1 MAFEKYGFLDAK
13 VKEALVAHRKDPVK
27 YHAELTDLIA
37 ARISEL
43 EELLMSKTLTYEE
56 IFDLQEELDNLRQG
70 KIDEPIEKQKNELL
84 NVSPHRELTR
94 KSFRSSEIV
103 SHNEKTPHPPK
114 PEKTEEVFTFDD
126 MRLKAEDRL
135 SLEPPSILTHERFIV
150 KVIGYLK
157 GGSIIVTS
165 PIGSNGLQVP
175 LREKDKV
182 VIRSFSGENAF
193 AFVSTI
199 LRINNLSF
207 EYLHLSIPESI
218 QGVKVRKVTRI
229 KTNIITSAL
238 NSKNAESERKSVIIS
253 DICENGA
260 SLIAKQPLGDKG
272 DILLL
277 AFRVHLHNVE
287 AFLSIKGV
295 IRALISEDEKSESTK
310 SDFVQHGIE
319 FQDLQAND
327 NVALQSMIYQQMIEN
342 PRSVM

>member
-1 MAFEKYGFLDAK
+1 
-13 VKEALVAHRKDPVK
+13 
-27 YHAELTDLIA
+27 
-37 ARISEL
+37 
-43 EELLMSKTLTYEE
+43 
-56 IFDLQEELDNLRQG
+56 
-70 KIDEPIEKQKNELL
+70 
-84 NVSPHRELTR
+84 
-94 KSFRSSEIV
+94 
-103 SHNEKTPHPPK
+103 
-114 PEKTEEVFTFDD
+114 

>member
-13 VKEALVAHRKDPVK
+13 LKEALVSHRKDPVK
-27 YHAELTDLIA
+27 YHAELTELIA
-37 ARISEL
+37 ARVREL
-43 EELLMSKTLTYEE
+43 EELLMSKTLNFEE
-56 IFDLQEELDNLRQG
+56 VFELQEELDNLRQG
-70 KIDEPIEKQKNELL
+70 KIDEPLEKQKNELL
-84 NVSPHRELTR
+84 KANTHRDLTR
-94 KSFRSSEIV
+94 KSFRASEIT
-103 SHNEKTPHPPK
+103 SHDESIPHPA
-114 PEKTEEVFTFDD
+114 KTGKTVEAFTFDD
-126 MRLKAEDRL
+126 MRLKVEDKL
-135 SLEPPSILTHERFIV
+135 SLEPPSALIHERFIV
-150 KVIGYLK
+150 RVIGYLK

-207 EYLHLSIPESI
+207 EYLHLSIPDLI
-218 QGVKVRKVTRI
+218 QGVKIRKVTRI

-238 NSKNAESERKSVIIS
+238 NSKHVESDRKSVIIS
-253 DICENGA
+253 DISENGA
-260 SLIAKQPLGDKG
+260 SLMARQPLGEKG
-272 DILLL
+272 DTLSL

-295 IRALISEDEKSESTK
+295 IRALVSEGEKSESTK
-310 SDFVQHGIE
+310 SDFIQHGIE
-319 FQDLQAND
+319 FLDLQPND